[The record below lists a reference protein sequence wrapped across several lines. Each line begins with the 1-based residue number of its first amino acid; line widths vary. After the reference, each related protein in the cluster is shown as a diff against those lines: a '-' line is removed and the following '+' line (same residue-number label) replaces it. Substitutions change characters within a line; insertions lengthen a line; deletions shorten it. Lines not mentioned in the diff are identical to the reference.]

1 VLTAAGLVFFAFLG
15 FSSVSR
21 DASAPAGSAVG
32 EERGPAVPRLAVSLV
47 LLIPLVSYLLVAAAL
62 MHTLDL
68 SRLAMESAPLVAG
81 VGGADAPALGVLVR
95 VAAAAATTCAL
106 FAALGG
112 VGRTAAD
119 MAAYRD
125 LPSCLGAPGARGGR
139 WFSGLLGVAGAVL
152 VVVLAN
158 PVAAVAITACCG
170 LVYYAMVN
178 LAALRLPAAQRR
190 WPKWTSALGLPLCL
204 GLAVLLPRTQVV
216 IVGLMLV
223 VGFVICTL
231 LYRRRTLG
239 AGSPG
244 AVPPPRR
251 DGGRATRGDLR
262 AATPGERVA
271 GPGGRGVGGAAVNDD
286 GRVPRPGQPRERPLE
301 GSAGV
306 APDGG
311 NGC

>member
-1 VLTAAGLVFFAFLG
+1 
-15 FSSVSR
+15 
-21 DASAPAGSAVG
+21 
-32 EERGPAVPRLAVSLV
+32 
-47 LLIPLVSYLLVAAAL
+47 
-62 MHTLDL
+62 
-68 SRLAMESAPLVAG
+68 
-81 VGGADAPALGVLVR
+81 
-95 VAAAAATTCAL
+95 
-106 FAALGG
+106 
-112 VGRTAAD
+112 
-119 MAAYRD
+119 
-125 LPSCLGAPGARGGR
+125 LGAPGARGGR

-170 LVYYAMVN
+170 LVYYAVVN
-178 LAALRLPAAQRR
+178 LAALRLPASQRR

-223 VGFVICTL
+223 VGFVTCTL
-231 LYRRRTLG
+231 LSRRRTLG

-244 AVPPPRR
+244 AAPPPRR

-262 AATPGERVA
+262 PATPGE
-271 GPGGRGVGGAAVNDD
+271 GRL
-286 GRVPRPGQPRERPLE
+286 PRPVQPRERPLE